1 MAETGC
7 SNFCSLFYVHC
18 SMFIVHCSLF
28 IVLCSMF
35 IVHCSLFIVHCSF
48 VLCSMF
54 SVLCSFVLCSLTVM
68 RVECCCQLES
78 VTWNGLNVNY
88 THLLKQIERSKL
100 FPFPGLTLSSRVH
113 QIFYLDLSNGLNGI
127 RWGNI
132 HFWPSKFPHRR
143 WNPIMS
149 FLKILNWDIN
159 H

>member
-1 MAETGC
+1 MKKKKQGPWTSALVMPLDVHMFMC
-7 SNFCSLFYVHC
+7 SCVHVFFVHC
-18 SMFIVHCSLF
+18 SLFIVHCSLF
-28 IVLCSMF
+28 IVLCS
-35 IVHCSLFIVHCSF
+35 LFF
-48 VLCSMF
+48 
-54 SVLCSFVLCSLTVM
+54 VLCSFVLCSLTVM

>member
-1 MAETGC
+1 MKKKKQGPWTSALVMPLDVHMFMC
-7 SNFCSLFYVHC
+7 SCVHV
-18 SMFIVHCSLF
+18 FFVHCSLF
-28 IVLCSMF
+28 IVLCS
-35 IVHCSLFIVHCSF
+35 LFF
-48 VLCSMF
+48 
-54 SVLCSFVLCSLTVM
+54 VLCSFVLCSLTVM